1 MVLNIKYENKYH
13 TLYIYLNIIHNLHK
27 MINNLQS

>member
-1 MVLNIKYENKYH
+1 MQKSTKYENKYH
-13 TLYIYLNIIHNLHK
+13 TLYIYLNIIYNLYK